1 LDAIR
6 TLEKEVVPS
15 LKENL
20 DFKIRKSLYYASN
33 HMDVS
38 KLKEEYR
45 NLKTRNFPV
54 EYYTEKESNGN
65 FRFRKQERWL
75 QIMMLKSILIN
86 MYIY

>member
-1 LDAIR
+1 LDAFR

-15 LKENL
+15 SKENP

-33 HMDVS
+33 PMDVS

-54 EYYTEKESNGN
+54 EYYTEK
-65 FRFRKQERWL
+65 
-75 QIMMLKSILIN
+75 
-86 MYIY
+86 

>member
-1 LDAIR
+1 MDAIR

-15 LKENL
+15 LKENP
-20 DFKIRKSLYYASN
+20 DFKIRKSLETSN

-54 EYYTEKESNGN
+54 EYYTEKEINGN
-65 FRFRKQERWL
+65 FRVRKQERWL

-86 MYIY
+86 MYNY